1 MKSTVETLSPTRV
14 RLAVEV
20 PFDELQPN
28 LERAYRTIAGQI
40 TIPGFRKGKVP
51 PRLIDQRVGRAA
63 VLEETLNEAIP
74 THYSDAVREHSV
86 KVIGAP
92 EVDVTELVDGE
103 KVTFT
108 AEVDVRPELE
118 LPAFTDLVVTVD
130 EIAVTDEEVTEQV
143 GLLRERFA
151 ILKTVERPVGPGDYV
166 SLDLLATVDGEAV
179 PGGVA
184 DGLSYEV
191 GSGQLLLGTDE
202 AVLGKSAGEQST
214 FTTALVAGEYAGRD
228 AQVQITV
235 KSVKEKILPPLDDD
249 FAQTASE
256 FDSLA
261 ELEADV
267 RSRIEKAKQLEQT
280 VHARDNTLEALLAA
294 VEVPM
299 PEKVLEDEVSFRKH
313 QLDHGLERAGVAM
326 EHYLER
332 EGQTAEEFE
341 ATLRKDSEAAVKAQ
355 LVLDTIADAE
365 QLGVTDTELTGEVVR
380 RAKQSGVPA
389 QEYADQLVKAG
400 QLALVVADLRRG
412 KALAVVIEQAQ
423 IHDTAGVEVNLDLLK
438 SDLAAGTV

>member
-20 PFDELQPN
+20 PFEELKPN
-28 LERAYRTIAGQI
+28 LDRAYQTIAGQI

-63 VLEETLNEAIP
+63 VLEETLNQAIP

-86 KVIGAP
+86 KVIGSP

-108 AEVDVRPELE
+108 AEVDVRPEME

-130 EIAVTDEEVTEQV
+130 EIVVTDAEVEEQA
-143 GLLRERFA
+143 GNLRERFA
-151 ILKTVERPVGPGDYV
+151 ILKSVDRSVQAGDYV
-166 SLDLLATVDGEAV
+166 SLDLLATVDGEPV
-179 PGGVA
+179 PGGIA

-202 AVLGKSAGEQST
+202 AILGKAVGEESA

-228 AQVQITV
+228 AEVKITV
-235 KSVKEKILPPLDDD
+235 KAVKEKILPPLDDD

-256 FDSLA
+256 FDSLD
-261 ELEADV
+261 ELKADL
-267 RSRIEKAKQLEQT
+267 RTRIEKGKQLEQT
-280 VHARDNTLEALLAA
+280 VHARDKTLEALLAA

-299 PEKVLEDEVSFRKH
+299 PEKVLEQEISFRKH
-313 QLDHGLERAGVAM
+313 QLEHALERSGIAM

-332 EGQTAEEFE
+332 EDETAEEFE
-341 ATLRKDSEAAVKAQ
+341 VTLRTDSEAAVKAQ
-355 LVLDTIADAE
+355 LVLDTVADAE
-365 QLGVTDTELTGEVVR
+365 ELGVTDTELTGEVVR
-380 RAKQSGVPA
+380 RAKQAGVPP
-389 QEYADQLVKAG
+389 QEYADQIVKAG

-412 KALAVVIEQAQ
+412 KALAVVIGQAKVV
-423 IHDTAGVEVNLDLLK
+423 DSAGAEVNLDLLK
-438 SDLAAGTV
+438 SELAAGVA